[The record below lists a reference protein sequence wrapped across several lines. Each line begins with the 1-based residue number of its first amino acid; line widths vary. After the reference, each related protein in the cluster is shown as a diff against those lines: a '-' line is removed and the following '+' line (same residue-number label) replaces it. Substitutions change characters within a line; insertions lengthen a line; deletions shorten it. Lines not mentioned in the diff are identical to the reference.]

1 MRVYTLISCEKYKE
15 SGTSDLKFTFILYT
29 FQMVDDKKKGSID
42 GDLISVPM
50 CPSALKIYKIIGNKN
65 YQVRY
70 SIR

>member
-1 MRVYTLISCEKYKE
+1 
-15 SGTSDLKFTFILYT
+15 
-29 FQMVDDKKKGSID
+29 MVDDKKKGSID

-70 SIR
+70 YDDPTKTS